1 MSIERSVTVVGLGYV
16 GLPTAALLARAGY
29 SVSGMDVSD
38 RIIDTLNAGKSPLGE
53 PEVAQIVS
61 EALESGHLKAS
72 KNAAPADVFII
83 CVPTPVRSDKA
94 ADLSMVRSA
103 IEGIAPVIK
112 KGALV
117 ILEST
122 SPVGTTRDVIASVL
136 EKNGLDP
143 YADVDV
149 CYCPERVFP
158 GATVREI
165 LHNDR
170 VVGGLTSK
178 AAERAKAFYQ
188 SFCEG
193 TPVTTDATSAEFSKL
208 MENTYRDVNI
218 ALANAFARIAEEAG
232 VDVQDVIGLA
242 NRHPRVNVHS
252 PGPGVGGHCI
262 PVDPWFLISS
272 FPQETKLFLQARNLN
287 DGQAQRLLDRAESAG
302 LQRGSKV
309 AVLGAAYRGDLD
321 DSRESP
327 TELLL
332 QILADRGYSWSV
344 HDPYVT
350 RLHAPEGSEPN
361 LTDNLDTALRD
372 ASAAIIMTDHARYRA
387 LSPEKFSSMKNK
399 IIADGRRMLHESS
412 FVEAGFVVVPLG
424 APTATNAG
432 EDASASGVKA
442 EPALRV
448 VASKE

>member
-1 MSIERSVTVVGLGYV
+1 MERSVTVVGLGYV

-29 SVSGMDVSD
+29 SVFGVDVSD
-38 RIIDTLNAGKSPLGE
+38 RIIDALKGGESPLGE
-53 PEVAQIVS
+53 PEVAQIVC
-61 EALESGHLKAS
+61 EALASGQLKAG
-72 KNAAPADVFII
+72 KVAEPADVFII
-83 CVPTPVRSDKA
+83 CVPTPVRADKT

-103 IEGIAPVIK
+103 IEATAPKVK

-122 SPVGTTRDVIASVL
+122 SPIGTTRDVIAAAL
-136 EKNGLDP
+136 QKNGLDP
-143 YADVDV
+143 YTDVDV

-170 VVGGLTSK
+170 VVGGLTPK
-178 AAERAKAFYQ
+178 AAERARAFYQ

-193 TPVTTDATSAEFSKL
+193 SPVTTDAASAEFSKL

-218 ALANAFARIAEEAG
+218 ALANVFARVAEEAG

-262 PVDPWFLISS
+262 PVDPWFLIES
-272 FPQETKLFLQARNLN
+272 FPQDTKLFLQARNIN
-287 DGQAQRLLDRAESAG
+287 DGQAQRLLDRAEKAG
-302 LQRGSKV
+302 LARGSKV

-332 QILADRGYSWSV
+332 GILQERGYSWSV

-350 RLHAPEGSEPN
+350 RLHVPDGAEAN
-361 LTDNLDTALRD
+361 LTDNLDEALKG
-372 ASAAIIMTDHARYRA
+372 ASAALIMTDHARYRA
-387 LSPEKFSSMKNK
+387 LSPEKFSVMTQK

-412 FVEAGFVVVPLG
+412 FVEAGFTVVPVG
-424 APTATNAG
+424 APLAAG
-432 EDASASGVKA
+432 ADGEASGDSKK
-442 EPALRV
+442 ERPSLRV
-448 VASKE
+448 ISSSD